1 MSEDTPSPVERSL
14 KPHGRW
20 GRIVLITI
28 AALVLLLLAAAG
40 VMDTSI
46 GHRFITDTIAGLKPS
61 NGLRYSIG
69 RIDGSIYRRATLID
83 VQVRDRKGVA
93 FIAPRAELDWSP
105 LHWLDKRLD
114 ITSLHIPRATL
125 VRLPETVP
133 SGKPGPILPDFD
145 IRIGSLAVDR
155 LVVGRAVTGV
165 ERIGRLKARA
175 DIHNGRALIDLAA
188 SVAGSDTLR
197 VRLDAE
203 PDRDRFD
210 LDAHARGSATGVLAR
225 LSGFA
230 KPIAL
235 DISGDGTWSAWRGTA
250 VADIGP
256 TRLVDLALANKA
268 GAYTLSGVLDPA
280 PVSHGKLQRL
290 TIPRVLVH
298 GAGTLAARQLKGTLS
313 LRSGSMNVTA
323 DGALDLAESAYRNL
337 RLHAVLLHPPAL
349 FPNMSGR
356 EIELRAILDGAF
368 ATAAFDYR
376 LTAQRFAFDTTGFED
391 ARAAGR
397 GHFSK
402 APVLVPIRF
411 TAARVTGVGDVA
423 GGILRNL
430 TMEGVLRVTSKL
442 VTGDDLKLSSDKLNG
457 RFNLLLDLTDGRY
470 DIGINGG
477 LGRYL
482 IPGLGLVEVKTNLK
496 VVPGPGGHGTRV
508 IGQGSAQMLTL
519 ENAFFR
525 SLAGGLPKIVTGL
538 ERTPDG
544 VLHLNNLVLTAP
556 QLRIV
561 GNGLRRRDGTFQF
574 EGSGQQET
582 YGPLTLKLDGQIDHP
597 TLDLVFKR
605 PNETLGLSDVVAHLD
620 PTAEGFAFTA
630 RGGSRLGAFT
640 ANGAIL
646 LPKGGGGTIS
656 IADLAVSGTHLKGPL
671 AIVPGGFDGKLA
683 VAGGGYTGDLLFRTV
698 GEHQRIEA
706 QLDASGAAFGAF
718 TLRRGHLDAVAL
730 LDPAGTSIEASLTGN
745 GLRRGSL
752 VIGRIAARASL
763 RGGTG
768 TVTASI
774 AGTRGRAFDI
784 QSVTQ
789 VTPDSYTVSAQGTLD
804 RRPLKLVTPAVFTR
818 DGDGWRLAPTR
829 LDFSGGS
836 AQLSGRF
843 TGTSSAVDATMA
855 RMPLSILDIGYPG
868 LGLGGNASG
877 TLSYAQ
883 GGSGG
888 GGGAAPTGKIDMTV
902 RGLTRSGLVLSSRP
916 VDVGIAGILSADR
929 IAARAIAETGG
940 KTVGRAQMLL
950 TLPAGPDLA
959 TRIENAGVFGQLR
972 YDGPADTL
980 WRLTRV
986 ELFDLTGPVA
996 IGADVGG
1003 RVSDP
1008 QIKGVVQANGAKIE
1022 SATTGTVLTNVQ
1034 ASGSFAGSRLSLDRF
1049 AADAGKGGRVSGT
1062 GSFDFAA
1069 ANGLGLD
1076 LRVQADHAVMI
1087 ARDDIGATVSG
1098 PLRFQSDG
1106 AGGTIAG
1113 DLTLDKSRYR
1123 LGQASAASA
1132 VPQLAIREINLPGGG
1147 EEDEVAR
1154 VPWRLAIK
1162 AHAPNSVLVTGLGL
1176 RSEWSADL
1184 AIAGAPDNPA
1194 ISGRADLVRGNYDFA
1209 GRTFALERGKI
1220 LFAGEVP
1227 ANPALDIVA
1236 NANATG
1242 LNASI
1247 NVTGPAQKPEISF
1260 SSVPALP
1267 QDELLSRL
1275 LFGTSITKL
1284 SAPEALQL
1292 AAAVAALQ
1300 NGRGGLDPINA
1311 VRRVTG
1317 LDRLRIVPAD
1327 PQTGQGTSVA
1337 AGKYITRRFYAE
1349 IVTDGAGYSATQVE
1363 FQVTRWLSV
1372 LSSISTLG
1380 RQSAN
1385 LRVSKDY

>member
-1 MSEDTPSPVERSL
+1 MSEDAPTPVPAKR
-14 KPHGRW
+14 RNW
-20 GRIVLITI
+20 GRIVVG
-28 AALVLLLLAAAG
+28 AVAGLVLLTLAALG
-40 VMDTSI
+40 LIDTGI
-46 GHRFITDTIAGLKPS
+46 GHRLLTDSIAGMTPS

-69 RIDGSIYRRATLID
+69 RIEGSIYGKAVLID
-83 VQVRDRKGVA
+83 VRVRDRRGLV
-93 FIAPRAELDWSP
+93 FSAPRAELDWAP
-105 LHWLDKRLD
+105 LRWFVNRLD
-114 ITSLHIPRATL
+114 ITSLHVADATL
-125 VRLPETVP
+125 ARLPQTMP
-133 SGKPGPILPDFD
+133 STRKGPILPGFG
-145 IRIGSLAVDR
+145 IRIGALTIDR
-155 LVVGRAVTGV
+155 LIVAPAVTGV
-165 ERIGRLKARA
+165 RRVGRVQARA
-175 DIHNGRALIDLAA
+175 DLHAGRALVDLAA
-188 SVAGSDTLR
+188 VVAGSDALR
-197 VRLDAE
+197 IHLDAE
-203 PDRDRFD
+203 PDRNRLE
-210 LDAHARGSATGVLAR
+210 LDAQARGGAAGVLAK

-235 DISGDGTWSAWRGTA
+235 DVAGKGTWAAWRGTA
-250 VADIGP
+250 VADVGSV
-256 TRLVDLALANKA
+256 RLADLSVSNQA
-268 GAYTLSGVLDPA
+268 GRYALSGVLTPA
-280 PVSHGKLQRL
+280 PLAHGKLARL
-290 TIPRVLVH
+290 TAPRVLVQG
-298 GAGTLAARQLKGTLS
+298 GATLADRQLTGTLS
-313 LRSGSMNVTA
+313 LRAPALGVTA
-323 DGALDLAESAYRNL
+323 DGTLDLAESAYRTVK
-337 RLHAVLLHPPAL
+337 LHVTLLHPPAL
-349 FPNMSGR
+349 FPNMTGR
-356 EIELRAILDGAF
+356 AIELRAILDGSF

-376 LTAQRFAFDTTGFED
+376 LTAQRFAFDNTGFED

-402 APVLVPIRF
+402 APILLPIRF

-430 TMEGVLRVTSKL
+430 TLDGVLRVTSKL
-442 VTGDDLKLSSDKLNG
+442 VTGDDLRLSSDKLNG
-457 RFNLLLDLTDGRY
+457 RINLLLDLSDGRY

-482 IPGLGLVEVKTNLK
+482 IPGLGLVEVKTVLK
-496 VVPGPGGHGTRV
+496 VVPGPDGHGTRV
-508 IGQGSAQMLTL
+508 IGQGTAQMLTL

-525 SLAGGLPKIVTGL
+525 SLAGGLPRLVTGL

-544 VLHLNNLVLTAP
+544 ILHLSNLVLTAP
-556 QLRIV
+556 QLRIT
-561 GNGLRRRDGTFQF
+561 GNGIRRRDGTFHF
-574 EGSGQQET
+574 EGVGQQAT
-582 YGPLTLKLDGQIDHP
+582 YGPLTLKLDGKIERP

-620 PTAEGFAFTA
+620 PTPEGFAFNA
-630 RGGSRLGAFT
+630 RGGSRLGAFAGT
-640 ANGAIL
+640 GAIL
-646 LPKGGGGTIS
+646 LPKGGGGTIA
-656 IADLAVSGTHLKGPL
+656 IADLAVSGTHAKGAL
-671 AIVPGGFDGKLA
+671 AIVGGGFDGRLG
-683 VAGGGYTGDLLFRTV
+683 VAGGGFGGEMLFRPV
-698 GEHQRIEA
+698 DAHQRIEA
-706 QLDASGAAFGAF
+706 
-718 TLRRGHLDAVAL
+718 HLDATAAKLAEAVTVRRAHLDMVAV
-730 LDPAGTSIEASLTGN
+730 LDPAGTTIEANVTGV

-752 VIGRIAARASL
+752 ILGRFAARASL

-768 TVTASI
+768 TITASI
-774 AGTRGRAFDI
+774 AGSRGRAFDI

-789 VTPDSYTVSAQGTLD
+789 VTPDRYVVSAQGTLD
-804 RRPLKLVTPAVFTR
+804 RRALKLVTPAVFSR
-818 DGDGWRLAPTR
+818 DGDGWRLAPTD
-829 LDFSGGS
+829 LSFAGGD
-836 AQLSGRF
+836 AKLAGRF
-843 TGTSSAVDATMA
+843 TGGSSAIDATLA

-883 GGSGG
+883 GG
-888 GGGAAPTGKIDMTV
+888 GAAPTGKIDMTV

-916 VDVGIAGILSADR
+916 VDAGISGILSADR
-929 IAARAIAETGG
+929 IAVRAIAATGG

-950 TLPAGPDLA
+950 NLPGGSDLA
-959 TRIENAGVFGQLR
+959 TRVQNAGVFGQLR

-980 WRLTRV
+980 WRLTGV
-986 ELFDLTGPVA
+986 ELFDLSGPVA

-1003 RVSDP
+1003 TVANP

-1022 SATTGTVLTNVQ
+1022 SAATGTVLTNVQ
-1034 ASGSFAGSRLSLDRF
+1034 ASGQFAGSRLTLGRF
-1049 AADAGKGGRVSGT
+1049 AADAGKGGRVTGT
-1062 GSFDFAA
+1062 GSFDFAGA
-1069 ANGLGLD
+1069 KGLGLD
-1076 LRVQADHAVMI
+1076 LTVQADHAVMI

-1098 PLRFQSDG
+1098 PLRFRSDG
-1106 AGGTIAG
+1106 SGGTISG

-1132 VPQLAIREINLPGGG
+1132 VPQLNIREINVPGGG
-1147 EEDEVAR
+1147 EEDDTPR
-1154 VPWRLAIK
+1154 VPWTLAIK
-1162 AHAPNSVLVTGLGL
+1162 AHAPNQVLVSGLGL

-1184 AIAGAPDNPA
+1184 MIAGAPDNPA
-1194 ISGRADLVRGNYDFA
+1194 ITGRADLVRGTYDFA

-1220 LFAGEVP
+1220 LFSGEVP

-1236 NANATG
+1236 NANTTG

-1247 NVTGPAQKPEISF
+1247 NVAGPALKPEITF
-1260 SSVPALP
+1260 ASVPALP

-1300 NGRGGLDPINA
+1300 NGKGGLDPINA

-1317 LDRLRIVPAD
+1317 LDRLRIVSAD
-1327 PQTGQGTSVA
+1327 PTTGQGTSVA